1 MAQIIKTGL
10 VNKTAAGSL
19 VITFESPFVTMPEI
33 VVSPFWKNSGQGVGY
48 IETITSISLESFT
61 INSGNAASNYFVTWI
76 AIAD

>member
-10 VNKTAAGSL
+10 VNKTAEGPL

-61 INSGNAASNYFVTWI
+61 INSKNAASNYFVTWI